1 VLYYF
6 GFRIYCLLMN
16 KSLLAGATLVGTI
29 IGAGVFAI
37 PYVFSQSGILPCL
50 IYFLILGP
58 VLILLHLFFGEI
70 ILRTNEEQRLVGY
83 TQKYLGRKARFL
95 VALSIFVGILGSL
108 LVYLILA
115 GDFLGLVL
123 PDYFSPAQYSILL
136 WGLLTFLVFLGTRSV
151 ALVELIMAA
160 AFLFVVSIIL
170 LFCLPH
176 FHLANL
182 VSVNLHRIFL
192 PFGIFFFS
200 LVGWS
205 AIGETEDILTDKKKL
220 KTVIIGSLSFCV
232 LFYFLFGLII
242 SGVSGSGTTAEALK
256 GLVPIL
262 GSKVM
267 IFGAL
272 FGILVVAT
280 SFLTIANYLKNTFI
294 FDYKMPYWLAFG
306 LACFAPLL
314 LFLLGLRDFIAIIS
328 VLGSVIGVI
337 EGSALVLI
345 YNKSRRLGNRQ
356 PEYSLKIPLFLLYLI
371 IFVLLAGAIAQIFYS

>member
-1 VLYYF
+1 
-6 GFRIYCLLMN
+6 MN
-16 KSLLAGATLVGTI
+16 KNLLAGATLIGTI

-37 PYVFSQSGILPCL
+37 PYVFSRSGILPSL

-70 ILRTNEEQRLVGY
+70 TLRTSEEQRLVGY
-83 TQKYLGRKARFL
+83 AQRYLGKKARTL
-95 VALSIFVGILGSL
+95 VALSIFVGTFGSL

-123 PDYFSPAQYSILL
+123 SNYFSPAQYSILV
-136 WGLLTFLVFLGTRSV
+136 WGVLTFLVFLGTRSV

-160 AFLFVVSIIL
+160 AFIFIISIL
-170 LFCLPH
+170 LFFCLPE
-176 FHLANL
+176 FRLANL
-182 VSVNLHRIFL
+182 VSVNLRQIFL

-262 GSKVM
+262 GYKVM
-267 IFGAL
+267 VLGAL
-272 FGILVVAT
+272 FGALVVAT

-306 LACFAPLL
+306 LACFTPLL

-337 EGSALVLI
+337 EGTALVLI
-345 YNKSRRLGNRQ
+345 YNKARKLGNRQ
-356 PEYSLKIPLFLLYLI
+356 PEYSLRIPSFSLYLI
-371 IFVLLAGAIAQIFYS
+371 IFILLVGAIAQIFYS